1 MMNKTQELG
10 KTIINLMELEAIAR
24 IEYDNAEAIAEET
37 YKKVVYWEHLYKESG
52 EAEEV
57 GVVLDKLYNEHY
69 ETNQAQTEA
78 YDKLEAIQKVLEH
91 LREAVE
97 IVEEWEL

>member
-1 MMNKTQELG
+1 MMNKKQEIG
-10 KTIINLMELEAIAR
+10 KIIVDFMEQEAIAR

-57 GVVLDKLYNEHY
+57 GVVLDKLYDEHY
-69 ETNQAQTEA
+69 ETSHAQHEA
-78 YDKLEAIQKVLEH
+78 YDKLEGIQKVLEH

-97 IVEEWEL
+97 IIEEWEL